1 MLIPVYIGVRDD
13 EIESVTLV
21 SNIDY
26 TDVTLTKDPD
36 FAFFHMGIEGILSP
50 AEKAQLKAVLNYLI

>member
-1 MLIPVYIGVRDD
+1 MLIPVYIGMRDD

-36 FAFFHMGIEGILSP
+36 LAFFHMGIEGILSP